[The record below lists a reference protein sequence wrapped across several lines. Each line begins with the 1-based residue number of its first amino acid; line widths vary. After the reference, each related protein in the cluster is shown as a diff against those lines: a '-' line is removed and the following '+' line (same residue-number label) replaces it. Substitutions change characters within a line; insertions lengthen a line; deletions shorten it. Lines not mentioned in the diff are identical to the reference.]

1 MNLLLFNVIGNY
13 ICCIAAAADGTAVV
27 NDDDDDDDSHYVMSI
42 CRKEVPAREQSTKME
57 VKGLF
62 IGARVVRGVDW
73 HLGDQDGNDII
84 VINHNFSK
92 NEGIAN

>member
-1 MNLLLFNVIGNY
+1 VLCWPLSSSS
-13 ICCIAAAADGTAVV
+13 
-27 NDDDDDDDSHYVMSI
+27 DDEEEEDSYYVLSH

-73 HLGDQDGNDII
+73 HWGDQDGNDI
-84 VINHNFSK
+84 VVRNCNNCSK
-92 NEGIAN
+92 NEDIAN